1 MTHLDTELHALKS
14 DIIEMWALVMDQL
27 KKTYQA
33 IENSDCDLVDD
44 IHANE
49 KRVDAFELKRMNNK
63 IAALINGFI
72 LTLPVIKSI
81 DLLPIN
87 IN

>member
-1 MTHLDTELHALKS
+1 M
-14 DIIEMWALVMDQL
+14 IG
-27 KKTYQA
+27 
-33 IENSDCDLVDD
+33 
-44 IHANE
+44 
-49 KRVDAFELKRMNNK
+49 K